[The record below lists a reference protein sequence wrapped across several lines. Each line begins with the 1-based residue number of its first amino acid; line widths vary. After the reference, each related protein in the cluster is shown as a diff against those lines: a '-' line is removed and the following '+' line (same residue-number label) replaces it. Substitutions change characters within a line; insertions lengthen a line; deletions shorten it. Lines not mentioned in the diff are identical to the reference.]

1 MPDPFD
7 IAKRHDEK
15 AQRLRDQGGRR
26 ETKAGRTA
34 DKSAAD
40 WLRDQAGAL
49 YAEAAIEFETAAAG
63 FLDAHQHEDAER
75 AYADAAECWRNA
87 AGSWQSPHD
96 KAWAYEMEASDL
108 AAQAAI
114 NERDGEFCE
123 AAPLRRAAAASYAAA
138 AAAHF
143 QAANIDDLKA
153 RVFRKKAAESTD
165 PAEAAQWNGK
175 ADAAAHDAGEETK
188 SGGAAS
194 QAGANEAAIAGDD
207 AAKCKR

>member
-1 MPDPFD
+1 
-7 IAKRHDEK
+7 
-15 AQRLRDQGGRR
+15 
-26 ETKAGRTA
+26 
-34 DKSAAD
+34 
-40 WLRDQAGAL
+40 
-49 YAEAAIEFETAAAG
+49 
-63 FLDAHQHEDAER
+63 
-75 AYADAAECWRNA
+75 
-87 AGSWQSPHD
+87 
-96 KAWAYEMEASDL
+96 MEASDL